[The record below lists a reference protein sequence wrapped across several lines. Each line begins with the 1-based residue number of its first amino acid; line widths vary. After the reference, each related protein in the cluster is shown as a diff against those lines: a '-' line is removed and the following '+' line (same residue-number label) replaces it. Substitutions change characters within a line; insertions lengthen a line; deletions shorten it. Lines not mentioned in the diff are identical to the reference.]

1 VVPLAIDLHKDFIE
15 VPFVTRSGA
24 TPAQVI
30 GKGLAELPKEKV

>member
-1 VVPLAIDLHKDFIE
+1 VRLAINLHENLIE